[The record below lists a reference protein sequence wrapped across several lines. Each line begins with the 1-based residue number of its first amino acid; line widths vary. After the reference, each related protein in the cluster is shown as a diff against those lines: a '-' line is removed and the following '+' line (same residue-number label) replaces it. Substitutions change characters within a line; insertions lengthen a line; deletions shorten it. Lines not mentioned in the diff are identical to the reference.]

1 MGVSMNTRQAYSEI
15 DEFLSLLTKEQI
27 NKIPLKLRD
36 FFKEEKDKEYKKQIY
51 SEIPI
56 KDQNLKRETLAII
69 AMLNLQYWCE
79 DEKEKERLRKIY
91 AQNEKIYQETL
102 QIEFNPDNIFKN
114 RQDIS
119 RNFNNTD
126 TGSTAII
133 EFKEKNFFKKIL
145 DKIKKIFNRKQ

>member
-1 MGVSMNTRQAYSEI
+1 MNTRQAYSEI

-36 FFKEEKDKEYKKQIY
+36 LFKEEKDKEYKKQIY

-133 EFKEKNFFKKIL
+133 EFKEKSFLKKIL

>member
-1 MGVSMNTRQAYSEI
+1 MNTRQAYSEI
-15 DEFLSLLTKEQI
+15 DEFLGLLTKEQI

-133 EFKEKNFFKKIL
+133 EFKEKSFLKKIL

>member
-36 FFKEEKDKEYKKQIY
+36 LFKEEKDKEYKKQIY

-119 RNFNNTD
+119 RDFNNTD

-133 EFKEKNFFKKIL
+133 EFKEKSFLKKIL
-145 DKIKKIFNRKQ
+145 DKIKKIFNRK

>member
-36 FFKEEKDKEYKKQIY
+36 LFKEEKDKEYKKQIY

-133 EFKEKNFFKKIL
+133 EFKEKSFLKKIL

>member
-51 SEIPI
+51 SVIPI

-133 EFKEKNFFKKIL
+133 EFKEKSFLKKIL

>member
-102 QIEFNPDNIFKN
+102 QIKFNPDNIFKN

-119 RNFNNTD
+119 RDFNNTD

-133 EFKEKNFFKKIL
+133 EFKEKSFLKKIF
-145 DKIKKIFNRKQ
+145 DKIKKIFNRK